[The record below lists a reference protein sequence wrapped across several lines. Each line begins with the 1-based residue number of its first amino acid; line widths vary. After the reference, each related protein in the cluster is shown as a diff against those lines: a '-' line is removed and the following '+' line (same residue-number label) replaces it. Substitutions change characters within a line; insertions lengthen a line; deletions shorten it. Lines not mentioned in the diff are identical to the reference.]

1 MILKE
6 YIARKK
12 NKIIAMGNDLKN
24 DIKNKTLAII
34 LIIVLLF
41 TISIYRIDNIF
52 LKKDSK
58 NYKIKVYICGE
69 VENPGVYELNY
80 NARIQ
85 DLLLLAKVKNTA
97 DLETI
102 NLAKKLKDE
111 DFIRIY
117 PKTNSYQIK
126 ININQANIEELTKL
140 PGISKKIAINII
152 EYRERY
158 GNFTNLSDLL
168 KIKGINIQD
177 LEELKKYITF

>member
-1 MILKE
+1 MVNDLK
-6 YIARKK
+6 
-12 NKIIAMGNDLKN
+12 NDLKN
-24 DIKNKTLAII
+24 DIKNKTLALI
-34 LIIVLLF
+34 LITVLLL
-41 TISIYRIDNIF
+41 TISLYKIDDIF
-52 LKKDSK
+52 FKKDSK

-80 NARIQ
+80 NSRIQ
-85 DLLLLAKVKNTA
+85 DLLILAKVKSTA

-102 NLAKKLKDE
+102 NLSKKLKDE

-126 ININQANIEELTKL
+126 ININQANIEELTKI
-140 PGISKKIAINII
+140 PGISKKIALNII
-152 EYRERY
+152 EYREKY

-168 KIKGINIQD
+168 KIKGITIQD

>member
-1 MILKE
+1 
-6 YIARKK
+6 
-12 NKIIAMGNDLKN
+12 MGNDFKN
-24 DIKNKTLAII
+24 DIKNKILAII
-34 LIIVLLF
+34 LIIALLS
-41 TISIYRIDNIF
+41 TVSLYKIDNIF

-80 NARIQ
+80 NTRIK
-85 DLLLLAKVKNTA
+85 DLLILAKVKSTA

-140 PGISKKIAINII
+140 PSISKKTALNII
-152 EYRERY
+152 EYREKY

-168 KIKGINIQD
+168 KIKGITIQD
-177 LEELKKYITF
+177 LEEFKKYITF